1 MLKIKK
7 MLNQLLWL
15 NFFAYF
21 NFLFF
26 IVVLILFFI
35 SIYFFSSSMKDL
47 IVDYL
52 PDLTHTLSIW
62 KSIFVMLGI
71 VFFCVLVNYSQFI

>member
-1 MLKIKK
+1 

-35 SIYFFSSSMKDL
+35 SIYFFSLSFKDL
-47 IVDYL
+47 IIDYL

-62 KSIFVMLGI
+62 KSIFVMLSI
-71 VFFCVLVNYSQFI
+71 VFFCVLVNYNPFI

>member
-1 MLKIKK
+1 

-15 NFFAYF
+15 NFFSYF

-47 IVDYL
+47 IIDYL
-52 PDLTHTLSIW
+52 PDLIHTLSVW
-62 KSIFVMLGI
+62 KSVFIMLSI
-71 VFFCVLVNYSQFI
+71 VFFYVLVNYSQFIW

>member
-1 MLKIKK
+1 
-7 MLNQLLWL
+7 MLNQLVWL
-15 NFFAYF
+15 NFFSYF

-47 IVDYL
+47 IIDYL
-52 PDLTHTLSIW
+52 PDLTHTLSVW
-62 KSIFVMLGI
+62 KSIFTMLSI
-71 VFFCVLVNYSQFI
+71 VFFYVLINYGQFI